1 MVFSRGLSWD
11 ECSSTSLSMTQT
23 MASSVHLANLQT
35 TLLLSGVVDTTEG
48 RDAILKDLDKLE
60 KWAYENLMTF
70 NKSRN

>member
-1 MVFSRGLSWD
+1 MG
-11 ECSSTSLSMTQT
+11 
-23 MASSVHLANLQT
+23 SSVHLANLQT
-35 TLLLSGVVDTTEG
+35 TLLLSDIVDTTEG